1 MEKKD
6 NKKIFIIVGIVAVII
21 IVGIIV
27 FLFRNKEKVE
37 NNKNNNDVVES
48 KVEESNLKEFV
59 DEAYG
64 VSFKYSK
71 ELKDK
76 MGGSSEVN
84 LEHPKI
90 AGSDFFY
97 NSPDTP
103 NISYNKDIEIKQ
115 YIQTR
120 ASFGT
125 SKLIKQEETTISK
138 NNPIQCTFL
147 EYVTG
152 QYTEYIY
159 VIPHRAGLI
168 YIGITFPTGK
178 PIQEFNDIIDSIIY
192 KVD

>member
-1 MEKKD
+1 MKNKKVFIGIGIIIIIVTTIIVITVKKD
-6 NKKIFIIVGIVAVII
+6 NNVTNDNNIENTEQKEETNLNEYIDESYGI
-21 IVGIIV
+21 
-27 FLFRNKEKVE
+27 
-37 NNKNNNDVVES
+37 
-48 KVEESNLKEFV
+48 
-59 DEAYG
+59 
-64 VSFKYSK
+64 SFKYSK

-76 MGGSSEVN
+76 MGESSEVN

-97 NSPDTP
+97 NSPNTP

-138 NNPIQCTFL
+138 NNPIQCTLL

-152 QYTEYIY
+152 QYTQYIY
-159 VIPHRAGLI
+159 MIPHRAGMVC
-168 YIGITFPTGK
+168 IGITFPTGE
-178 PIQEFNDIIDSIIY
+178 PIQEFNDIIDSITM
-192 KVD
+192 K

>member
-1 MEKKD
+1 MEKK
-6 NKKIFIIVGIVAVII
+6 KVFIGIGIVAVLIII
-21 IVGIIV
+21 IVV
-27 FLFRNKEKVE
+27 TLKATVMK
-37 NNKNNNDVVES
+37 KDNNNVTNDNSIGNTEQKEETNLNEYIDES
-48 KVEESNLKEFV
+48 
-59 DEAYG
+59 YG
-64 VSFKYSK
+64 ISFKYSK

-97 NSPDTP
+97 NSPNTP

-138 NNPIQCTFL
+138 NNPIQCTLL

-152 QYTEYIY
+152 QYTQYIY
-159 VIPHRAGLI
+159 MIPHRAGMVC
-168 YIGITFPTGK
+168 IGITFPTGE
-178 PIQEFNDIIDSIIY
+178 PIQEFNDIIDSITM
-192 KVD
+192 K